1 MHNNTPLISVHELKS
16 KLTQQNLLI
25 LDASMPPV
33 VPQEQPQ
40 KCWPNTIIPNA
51 KRMDIEQNFC
61 DPSASFPHTLP
72 SPQAFEAAIRQ
83 LGINGD
89 EHIVV
94 YDDLGLFSA
103 ARAWWMLTSMG
114 HEHVSVLDGGLP
126 AWLAAGLPS
135 EKANTNGIAKGVFT
149 SCFNALM
156 FVNYQQVA
164 TYLADKSH
172 VILDARASARFL
184 GQAPE
189 PREGVRSGH
198 MPGAVSLPYAQLMR
212 DGLLLPPEELVREF
226 KVLNPDNLP
235 MVTTC
240 GSGITACILALAA
253 NLAGY
258 HDIAVYD
265 GSWAEWGSLTELP
278 VIPISI
284 NT

>member
-1 MHNNTPLISVHELKS
+1 MHSNTPLISVHQLKS
-16 KLTQQNLLI
+16 KLNQQNLLI

-33 VPQEQPQ
+33 VPQERPQ
-40 KCWPNTIIPNA
+40 NCWPNTIIPNA
-51 KRMDIEQNFC
+51 KRMDIEQDFC
-61 DPSASFPHTLP
+61 DQSASFPHTLP

-114 HEHVSVLDGGLP
+114 HENVSVLDGGLP

-135 EKANTNGIAKGVFT
+135 EKANTNGIAKGEFT
-149 SCFNALM
+149 SRFNASM

-184 GQAPE
+184 GQTPE
-189 PREGVRSGH
+189 PRVGVRSGH

-212 DGLLLPPEELVREF
+212 DGLLLSSDELSREF
-226 KVLNPDNLP
+226 KALNPDNLP
-235 MVTTC
+235 MITTC

-253 NLAGY
+253 TLAGY
-258 HDIAVYD
+258 QDIAVYD
-265 GSWAEWGSLTELP
+265 GSWAEWGSLTGLP
-278 VIPISI
+278 VTPG
-284 NT
+284 